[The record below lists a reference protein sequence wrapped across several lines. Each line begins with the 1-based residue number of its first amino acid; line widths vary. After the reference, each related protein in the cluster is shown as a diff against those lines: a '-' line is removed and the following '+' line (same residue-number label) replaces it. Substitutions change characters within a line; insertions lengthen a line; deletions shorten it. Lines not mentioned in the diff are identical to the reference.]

1 MIKTVVFL
9 LSVTACAAQSVS
21 PHEVEGWKKQAADVT
36 ILRDRWGVA
45 HVYGKTDA
53 DAVFGLLY
61 AQCEDDFERVEMNYI
76 TALGRQAEVEGEGK
90 LYHDLRTRLF
100 QDSTAA
106 IKLYNNV
113 SSDMRLLLEA
123 FASGVN
129 FFLYTH
135 PQVRPKLLRK
145 FEPWMPLLFSEGSI
159 GGDIEAVSVTKLK
172 DFYGDGSLVKI
183 EEVNNDDGLDTATNP
198 AMKKQEN
205 LLNPTP
211 QQWEE
216 EPKGS
221 NGFAIAPKN
230 SATGNALFLIN
241 PHTSFYF
248 RPEIHMNS
256 EQGLNAYGAV
266 TWGQF
271 FIYQGFNEHCG
282 WMHTTS
288 QADVIDE
295 YLETIEKKGDSLFYK
310 YGKQRRPI
318 KVSTLVL
325 KVKKENGVEKTSFT
339 VYHTHR
345 GPVISKNGDQW
356 ISIRMLQEPIKA
368 LTQSF
373 QRTKSK
379 GLMDFKKAMDL
390 RTNTSNNTV
399 YADAQGNIGYWHG
412 NFMPKRNTAFDY
424 SKPVDGSNTE
434 VDWKGIHAS
443 NETVQF
449 LNPTSG
455 WLQNCNATPTTAAG
469 PNTFDR
475 KKYPAYMCPDP
486 ENPRGTNAVR
496 VLSREKSFTL
506 DKLIAAAYDPYLPAF
521 EKLIPSLVSAFAK
534 QSARN
539 EVLQL
544 KLRDAIGMLQ
554 SWDKNYS
561 TRSIPTTLAIF
572 WGMEL
577 RQQVAAQGGQ
587 WDIVEAMLNVSDEA
601 KVNALVKVLE
611 DLKRDFGTWQIG
623 WGEVNRFQRLTGKIN
638 EIYDDNKPSLP
649 VPMVSSF
656 WGSLAAFGSRRF
668 EGTKKMYGYV
678 GNSFVAVVEFGKRI
692 KAKSLL
698 AGGVSS
704 NPKSLHF
711 ADQAALYCTANF
723 KDVLFYKEDV
733 LKNKERQYHPGN

>member
-1 MIKTVVFL
+1 MVNDKPYNLTTSTSALIKAIVFL
-9 LSVTACAAQSVS
+9 FSATVCAAQPFTS
-21 PHEVEGWKKQAADVT
+21 HEVEWWKKQAADVT
-36 ILRDRWGVA
+36 ILRDRWGIA

-90 LYHDLRTRLF
+90 LYYDLRTRLF
-100 QDSTAA
+100 QDSTTA

-129 FFLYTH
+129 FFLHTH
-135 PQVRPKLLRK
+135 PHIKPKLLKR
-145 FEPWMPLLFSEGSI
+145 FQPWMPLLFSEGSI
-159 GGDIEAVSVTKLK
+159 GGDIEAVSVAKLK
-172 DFYGDGSLVKI
+172 DFYGDGSPVKI
-183 EEVNNDDGLDTATNP
+183 DEVNNDDGVEP
-198 AMKKQEN
+198 
-205 LLNPTP
+205 
-211 QQWEE
+211 

-295 YLETIEKKGDSLFYK
+295 YLETIEKKRDSLFYK
-310 YGKQRRPI
+310 YGKQLRPL

-325 KVKKENGVEKTSFT
+325 KVKKENGFEKKSFT
-339 VYHTHR
+339 VYYTHR
-345 GPVISKNGDQW
+345 GPVISKSGNNW

-379 GLMDFKKAMDL
+379 GLTDFKKIMDL

-424 SKPVDGSNTE
+424 NKPVDGSNTE

-443 NETVQF
+443 TETVQF
-449 LNPTSG
+449 LNPASG

-469 PNTFDR
+469 PSAFDK
-475 KKYPAYMCPDP
+475 KKYPAYMYPDP

-521 EKLIPSLVSAFAK
+521 EKLIPSLVSAYAT
-534 QSARN
+534 QSKGN
-539 EVLQL
+539 ELLQL
-544 KLRDAIGMLQ
+544 KLREAISMLQ
-554 SWDKNYS
+554 TWDRSYGIQ
-561 TRSIPTTLAIF
+561 SIPTTLAIF

-587 WDIVEAMLNVSDEA
+587 WDIIEAMVNSNDKA
-601 KVNALVKVLE
+601 KVDALVKVLD

-638 EIYDDNKPSLP
+638 ETFDDSKPSLP
-649 VPMVSSF
+649 VPMASSF

-711 ADQAALYCTANF
+711 ADQAALYCNVKF

-733 LKNKERQYHPGN
+733 IKNKERQYHPGN